1 MDKLDASQL
10 TVMLLA
16 LGILIGGAR
25 LLGELARR
33 LHQPA
38 VLGELLAGVILGPTV
53 LGALFPDLQTFLF
66 PTTGPNALVLD
77 AIGSLAIVLFLLV
90 AGIEVD
96 LSIVWKQGRAALKIG
111 ILGTI
116 IPFAIGLGCA
126 WLAPTTLG
134 RPEGA
139 DLTVFVLFIATAMA
153 ISALPVI
160 ARILM
165 DLDLYRT
172 DLGMT
177 IVSAA
182 IFNDLVGWTVFA
194 LILGLMNEHSSP
206 WSVLSTVLLTLLF
219 AGLVLTLGR
228 WLIHKALPP
237 LQAYAHWP
245 GGVLGFM
252 IAMTLFGAALTE
264 WIGIHAIFGS
274 FLVGTAFGASSH
286 MQERTRTML
295 DRFVSF
301 VFAPI
306 FFAGIGLKVNFV
318 THFDPALVLIVLVI
332 ACIAKFLGAW
342 LGARW
347 GELPPRE
354 RWAVGAAM
362 NVRGAME
369 IILGVLALQAG
380 VIDERLFVALVVMAL
395 LTSAAGGPLMRY
407 FLRRKQPGRLI
418 PLLAP
423 RYFVRELKATT
434 RQEAIAELGT
444 VAGEQAGV
452 DVAEVE
458 LLAWNRERVAATGIG
473 NGVALPR
480 ARLKGLP
487 SALAIVGI
495 SEAGVSFDAPDGLP
509 AHLIVLVLTPQE
521 DPSTQ
526 REISA
531 DVARRF
537 RDPAAIQRILRTT
550 NFTEFLAQVKMLE
563 G

>member
-33 LHQPA
+33 LQQPA
-38 VLGELLAGVILGPTV
+38 VLGELLAGLILGPTI
-53 LGALFPDLQTFLF
+53 LGALFPDVQAFLF
-66 PTTGPNALVLD
+66 PKTGPNAVVLD
-77 AIGSLAIVLFLLV
+77 AISSLAIVLFLLV

-116 IPFAIGLGCA
+116 VPFVIGLGCA
-126 WLAPTTLG
+126 WLAPTSLG
-134 RPEGA
+134 MPKDA
-139 DLTVFVLFIATAMA
+139 DLAVFVLFIATAIA

-160 ARILM
+160 VKILM

-177 IVSAA
+177 VVSAA

-194 LILGLMNEHSSP
+194 LILGLMNDRGNLD
-206 WSVLSTVLLTLLF
+206 SVLYTVALTLLF
-219 AGLVLTLGR
+219 AGLVLTVGR
-228 WLIHKALPP
+228 WIVHRALPA
-237 LQAYAHWP
+237 LQAYTHWP
-245 GGVLGFM
+245 GGVLGFV
-252 IAMTLFGAALTE
+252 IATALFGAALTE

-286 MQERTRTML
+286 MQERTRTMI

-306 FFAGIGLKVNFV
+306 FFASIGLKVNFV
-318 THFDPALVLIVLVI
+318 THFDPALVLIVLVV

-395 LTSAAGGPLMRY
+395 LTSAAGGPLMRF

-418 PLLAP
+418 PLLSP
-423 RYFVRELKATT
+423 RHFVRDLKATT
-434 RQEAIAELGT
+434 RQEAIAELGA
-444 VAGEQAGV
+444 VAGEHAGV

-458 LLAWNRERVAATGIG
+458 RLAWKRERLAATGIG
-473 NGVALPR
+473 NGVALPH

-487 SALAIVGI
+487 ATLAIVGI
-495 SEAGVSFDAPDGLP
+495 SEPGVSFDAPDGEP
-509 AHLIVLVLTPQE
+509 AHLILLVLTPQE
-521 DPSTQ
+521 DPSAQ
-526 REISA
+526 LEISA

-537 RDPAAIQRILRTT
+537 RDPASIQHILRTR

>member
-1 MDKLDASQL
+1 LDKLDASQL

-33 LHQPA
+33 LQQPA
-38 VLGELLAGVILGPTV
+38 VLGEMLAGVILGPTV
-53 LGALFPDLQTFLF
+53 LGWAFPELQAFLF
-66 PTTGPNALVLD
+66 PTTGPNSLVLD
-77 AIGSLAIVLFLLV
+77 AISLLAIVLFLLV

-116 IPFAIGLGCA
+116 IPFLIALGCA
-126 WLAPTTLG
+126 WVAPTALG
-134 RPEGA
+134 MPA
-139 DLTVFVLFIATAMA
+139 DADKTVFILFIATAIA

-160 ARILM
+160 VKILM

-177 IVSAA
+177 VVSAA

-194 LILGLMNEHSSP
+194 LILGLMNDERNLG
-206 WSVLSTVLLTLLF
+206 SVLNTVALTLLF
-219 AGLVLTLGR
+219 AGLVLTVGR
-228 WLIHKALPP
+228 ALIHRALPP
-237 LQAYAHWP
+237 LQAYTHWP
-245 GGVLGFM
+245 GGVLGFV
-252 IAMTLFGAALTE
+252 IATALFGAALTE

-286 MQERTRTML
+286 MQERTRTMI

-306 FFAGIGLKVNFV
+306 FFAGIGLKVNFI
-318 THFDPALVLIVLVI
+318 TNFDPSLVLIVLGV
-332 ACIAKFLGAW
+332 ACIAKFAGAW

-369 IILGVLALQAG
+369 IILGLLALEAG

-407 FLRRKQPGRLI
+407 FLRRKQPGRLL
-418 PLLAP
+418 PLLSA
-423 RYFVRELKATT
+423 RHFVREMRATT
-434 RQEAIAELGT
+434 RQEAIAELGA
-444 VAGEQAGV
+444 VAGEHAGI

-458 LLAWNRERVAATGIG
+458 RLAWKRERLAATGIG
-473 NGVALPR
+473 NGVALPH

-487 SALAIVGI
+487 STLAIVGI
-495 SEAGVSFDAPDGLP
+495 SEPGVSFDAPDGEP

-521 DPSTQ
+521 DPSAQ
-526 REISA
+526 LEISA

-537 RDPAAIQRILRTT
+537 RDPASIQRILRTT

>member
-1 MDKLDASQL
+1 MDKLDATQL

-16 LGILIGGAR
+16 LGILVGSAR
-25 LLGELARR
+25 LLGEIARR

-53 LGALFPDLQTFLF
+53 FGSLFPSLQQFIF
-66 PTTGPNALVLD
+66 PSTGPNALVLD
-77 AIGSLAIVLFLLV
+77 AISSLAIVLFLLV

-96 LSIVWKQGRAALKIG
+96 LSIAWKQGRAALKIG
-111 ILGTI
+111 VLGTI
-116 IPFAIGLGCA
+116 IPFAIGLACA
-126 WLAPTTLG
+126 LAAPSALG
-134 RPEGA
+134 QPEGSKT
-139 DLTVFVLFIATAMA
+139 LVFALFIATAMA

-194 LILGLMNEHSSP
+194 LILGLMGENGSP
-206 WSVLSTVLLTLLF
+206 WSVPTTIALTLLF
-219 AGLVLTLGR
+219 AAAVLTVGR

-237 LQAYAHWP
+237 LQAYTHWP

-252 IAMTLFGAALTE
+252 TAMTLFGAAVTE
-264 WIGIHAIFGS
+264 AIGVHAIFGS

-306 FFAGIGLKVNFV
+306 FFAGIGLKVNFAQ
-318 THFDPALVLIVLVI
+318 HFDPTLVLIVLVV
-332 ACIAKFLGAW
+332 ACVGKFAGAW

-347 GELPPRE
+347 GGLPPRE

-362 NVRGAME
+362 NARGAME
-369 IILGVLALQAG
+369 IILGLLALQAG
-380 VIDERLFVALVVMAL
+380 VIDERLFVALIVMAL
-395 LTSAAGGPLMRY
+395 LTSAAGGPLMSR
-407 FLRRKQPGRLI
+407 FLSRKQQGRLL
-418 PLLAP
+418 PLLSAKL
-423 RYFVRELKATT
+423 FLRELKATT
-434 RQEAIAELGT
+434 RQEAIAELAAL
-444 VAGEQAGV
+444 AGEHSGV
-452 DVAEVE
+452 NATEVE
-458 LLAWNRERVAATGIG
+458 RLAWQRERLTATGIG
-473 NGVALPR
+473 NGVALPH

-487 SALAIVGI
+487 APLAVVGI
-495 SEAGVSFDAPDGLP
+495 SEAGVSFDAPDGEP

-521 DPSTQ
+521 DPAAQ
-526 REISA
+526 LEISA

-537 RDPAAIQRILRTT
+537 RNPAAIQRILRTNT
-550 NFTEFLAQVKMLE
+550 FTEFLAQAKMLE

>member
-1 MDKLDASQL
+1 LDKLDASQL

-38 VLGELLAGVILGPTV
+38 VLGELLAGVILGPTMF
-53 LGALFPDLQTFLF
+53 GALFPDLQAFLF

-77 AIGSLAIVLFLLV
+77 GISSLAIVLFLLV

-111 ILGTI
+111 ILGTV
-116 IPFAIGLGCA
+116 IPFAIGLACA
-126 WLAPTTLG
+126 WLAPTALG
-134 RPEGA
+134 MPKDA
-139 DLTVFVLFIATAMA
+139 DLTVFVLFIATAMS

-177 IVSAA
+177 VVSAA

-194 LILGLMNEHSSP
+194 LILGLMNDHGNL
-206 WSVLSTVLLTLLF
+206 WSVLNTVALTLLF
-219 AGLVLTLGR
+219 AGLVLTVGR
-228 WLIHKALPP
+228 WLIHRALPA
-237 LQAYAHWP
+237 LQAYTHWP

-252 IAMTLFGAALTE
+252 IATTLFGAALTE

-318 THFDPALVLIVLVI
+318 THFDPALVLTVLVI

-407 FLRRKQPGRLI
+407 FLRRKQPNRLI
-418 PLLAP
+418 PLLSP
-423 RYFVRELKATT
+423 RHFVRELKATT
-434 RQEAIAELGT
+434 RQEAIAELGA

-458 LLAWNRERVAATGIG
+458 RLAWKREQLAATGIG
-473 NGVALPR
+473 NGVALPH

-487 SALAIVGI
+487 STLAIVGI
-495 SEAGVSFDAPDGLP
+495 SEPGVSFDAPDGEP

-521 DPSTQ
+521 DPSAQ
-526 REISA
+526 LEISA

-537 RDPAAIQRILRTT
+537 RDPASIQRILRTT